1 MLFRTSAREPG
12 PRPQHCPRD
21 GFSLTSKNENARRPA
36 AMSLFNTV
44 RNTIVPVHKEGYPF
58 VAAFFVAS
66 LVLGWIFKPL
76 FWIGMI
82 FTLWCAYFFRD
93 PERVTPQDDDL
104 VISPA
109 DGKVSAIQM
118 VTPPAE
124 LNLGSEPMLRISVF
138 MNVFNCHVNR
148 APMRGRIVSINYR
161 SGSFVNA
168 EFDKASEDNE
178 RNGLVIETG
187 HGQIG
192 VVQIAGLVARR
203 ILCWANPNEPVDAG
217 ERFGLI
223 RFGSRL
229 DVFLPA
235 GAAPRVSLGQTAVAG
250 ETVIAEFASAKGPVI
265 SRRS

>member
-1 MLFRTSAREPG
+1 MDLFETIR
-12 PRPQHCPRD
+12 
-21 GFSLTSKNENARRPA
+21 K
-36 AMSLFNTV
+36 
-44 RNTIVPVHKEGYPF
+44 TIVPVHKEGYPF

-66 LVLGWIFKPL
+66 LVLGWIWDPL
-76 FWIGMI
+76 FWIGMVL
-82 FTLWCAYFFRD
+82 TLWCAYFFRD

-109 DGKVSAIQM
+109 DGRVSSVQM
-118 VTPPAE
+118 VVPPEE
-124 LNLGSEPMLRISVF
+124 LNLGHEPMLRITVF

-148 APMRGRIVSINYR
+148 APVRGRVTTVAYKE
-161 SGSFVNA
+161 GQFLNA
-168 EFDKASEDNE
+168 ELDKASTDNE
-178 RNGLVIETG
+178 RNGLVIESK
-187 HGQIG
+187 HGPIG

-203 ILCWANPNEPVDAG
+203 IICWTNTNEPLDAG

-235 GAAPRVSLGQTAVAG
+235 GAEPRVSLGQTAIAG
-250 ETVIAEFASAKGPVI
+250 ETVIAEFGSAKGPVI

>member
-1 MLFRTSAREPG
+1 MDLFETIR
-12 PRPQHCPRD
+12 
-21 GFSLTSKNENARRPA
+21 K
-36 AMSLFNTV
+36 
-44 RNTIVPVHKEGYPF
+44 TIVPVHKEGYPF

-66 LVLGWIFKPL
+66 LVLGWIWDPL
-76 FWIGMI
+76 FWVGMVL
-82 FTLWCAYFFRD
+82 TLWCAYFFRD

-109 DGKVSAIQM
+109 DGRVSSVQM
-118 VTPPAE
+118 AVPPQE
-124 LNLGSEPMLRISVF
+124 LDLGTEPLLRITIF

-148 APMRGRIVSINYR
+148 APVRGRVTTIAYKE
-161 SGSFVNA
+161 GQFLNA
-168 EFDKASEDNE
+168 ELDKASTDNE
-178 RNGLVIETG
+178 RNGLVIESK
-187 HGQIG
+187 HGRIG

-203 ILCWANPNEPVDAG
+203 IICWTNMNEPLDAG

-235 GAAPRVSLGQTAVAG
+235 GAEPRVSLGQTAIAG
-250 ETVIAEFASAKGPVI
+250 ETVIAEFGSAKGPVI

>member
-1 MLFRTSAREPG
+1 
-12 PRPQHCPRD
+12 
-21 GFSLTSKNENARRPA
+21 
-36 AMSLFNTV
+36 MSLFNTV

-66 LVLGWIFKPL
+66 LILGWIFKPL

-124 LNLGSEPMLRISVF
+124 LDLGSEPMLRISVF

-168 EFDKASEDNE
+168 ELDKASDDNE
-178 RNGLVIETG
+178 RNGIVIETR

-203 ILCWANPNEPVDAG
+203 ILCWANINEPLDAG

-235 GAAPRVSLGQTAVAG
+235 GAAPRVSLGQTAIAG